1 MMVDWHDDWLGL
13 IKNYHWGYMKIFFIC
28 INHYICWITN
38 TMRTLFTYFNT
49 PPYSCIYK
57 LCNTVAVQCRQF
69 TSRLLVLLN
78 LLYTRG
84 ERSLCGLQNSF
95 FFVNWPLSSTLTL
108 HYMGGRNLPPLGF
121 WTLEPS
127 ILIWGGPD
135 FGTIY
140 IYSYNVS
147 SECSGPKGCPR
158 KKLECDFWGRG
169 SNPKFKLQKQK
180 FERHTE

>member
-1 MMVDWHDDWLGL
+1 MYIFTTEPAPLRSCPKCDDDCGQWGTGSKTVSQTEPPYLHDHLATVGLDHIHVLWLEDVRL
-13 IKNYHWGYMKIFFIC
+13 LVVYCQLLTSVKLMEVPVKNWIC

-84 ERSLCGLQNSF
+84 G
-95 FFVNWPLSSTLTL
+95 
-108 HYMGGRNLPPLGF
+108 
-121 WTLEPS
+121 
-127 ILIWGGPD
+127 
-135 FGTIY
+135 
-140 IYSYNVS
+140 
-147 SECSGPKGCPR
+147 KGVY
-158 KKLECDFWGRG
+158 E
-169 SNPKFKLQKQK
+169 
-180 FERHTE
+180 